1 MLDLLQEVVNWGA
14 PVILPIIIAIFALV
28 LGAGFRKAFTSGLT
42 VGIGFIGLNLI
53 TGLLGD
59 TLGKAAQMMVKRFGL
74 SLTTLDI
81 GWPAAS
87 AISYGTI
94 LGISAI
100 PIGIA
105 INVVL
110 LIFGLTKT
118 LNIDIWNFWH
128 AAFIGGL
135 IYGASHSF
143 SLALFSM
150 IAYQVMLYFFGDLSA
165 PTLKKYY
172 SFPNITFPH
181 GTAVPG
187 YVVAMPLNWIFDRI
201 PGFNKLKANPE
212 TIQKRFGIFGE
223 TSVMGLIIG
232 LIVGI
237 LAGYSVG
244 DVLNLGVQTAAIM
257 ILLPR
262 MVSVLMEGLT
272 PVSDAANKFVKKRF
286 PNRELYIGMDAA
298 LAVGDQAVLAS
309 SLLMIP
315 ITLLLAVIL
324 PGNQTLPFGDFSTIP
339 FAVCLMVP
347 LFNGNI
353 VRSVVGGS
361 IYMTSILYITS
372 WVAPLVTKMAESAN
386 FDIGGASSITSLIEG
401 GLWPTL
407 IFVLGAKYLPWIIS
421 GIVLIISI
429 GGLYYVNKMK
439 VEKNVMDAK

>member
-1 MLDLLQEVVNWGA
+1 MLEILQEVVDWGA
-14 PVILPIIIAIFALV
+14 PVILPIIIAIFALI

-59 TLGKAAQMMVKRFGL
+59 TLGEAAQTMVRRFGL

-100 PIGIA
+100 PIGVG
-105 INVVL
+105 INIVL
-110 LIFGLTKT
+110 LLFGLTKT

-135 IYGASHSF
+135 IFGASNSF
-143 SLALFSM
+143 ALAAFSM
-150 IAYQVMLYFFGDLSA
+150 IAYQTMLYFLGDLSA

-172 SFPNITFPH
+172 NFPNITFPH
-181 GTAVPG
+181 GTSAPG
-187 YVVAMPLNWIFDRI
+187 YLVALPLNWIFDRI

-212 TIQKRFGIFGE
+212 TIQQRFGIFGE

-232 LIVGI
+232 LVVGA
-237 LAGYSVG
+237 LAGYDVG
-244 DVLNLGVQTAAIM
+244 GVLNLGVQTAAIM
-257 ILLPR
+257 ILLPK

-272 PVSDAANKFVKKRF
+272 PVSDAANKFIKKRF
-286 PNRELYIGMDAA
+286 PGRELYIGMDAA

-315 ITLLLAVIL
+315 ITLLLAIAL
-324 PGNQTLPFGDFSTIP
+324 PGNETLPFGDFSTIP

-347 LFNGNI
+347 LFKGNI

-361 IYMTSILYITS
+361 IYMTTILYITS
-372 WVAPLVTKMAESAN
+372 WIAPLVTQMAENAQ

-407 IFVLGAKYLPWIIS
+407 IFVLGARYLPWVIS
-421 GIVLIISI
+421 GVILIVSL
-429 GGLYYVNKMK
+429 GGLYYLNK
-439 VEKNVMDAK
+439 VRAAKSSLDTK

>member
-1 MLDLLQEVVNWGA
+1 MLEVLQQVVDWGA
-14 PVILPIIIAIFALV
+14 PVILPIIIAIFAIV
-28 LGAGFRKAFTSGLT
+28 LGAGFKKSFTAGLT

-59 TLGKAAQMMVKRFGL
+59 TLGKAAQVMVKRFGL

-105 INVVL
+105 LDLFL
-110 LIFGLTKT
+110 LLFGLTKT

-135 IYGASHSF
+135 IYGVSHNF
-143 SLALFSM
+143 PLAVFSM
-150 IAYQVMLYFFGDLSA
+150 IAYQTMLYFLGDLSA
-165 PTLKKYY
+165 PTLNEYY
-172 SFPNITFPH
+172 HYPNITFPH
-181 GTAVPG
+181 GTSLPG
-187 YVVAMPLNWIFDRI
+187 YVVAMPLNWIFNRI

-212 TIQKRFGIFGE
+212 TIQKRFGILGE

-232 LIVGI
+232 LVVGA
-237 LAGYSVG
+237 LAEYKVG
-244 DVLNLGVQTAAIM
+244 NVLNLGVQTAAIM
-257 ILLPR
+257 VLLPK

-272 PVSDAANKFVKKRF
+272 PVSDAANKFIKKRF
-286 PNRELYIGMDAA
+286 PGRELYIGMDSA
-298 LAVGDQAVLAS
+298 LAVGDQAVLAV

-315 ITLLLAVIL
+315 ITLLLAIIL
-324 PGNQTLPFGDFSTIP
+324 PGNKTIPFGDFSTIP

-347 LFNGNI
+347 LFKGNI

-361 IYMTSILYITS
+361 IYMTTILYITS
-372 WVAPLVTKMAESAN
+372 WAAPLVTKMSEQAKFN
-386 FDIGGASSITSLIEG
+386 IGDASSITSLVEG
-401 GLWPTL
+401 GLWPTF
-407 IFVLGAKYLPWIIS
+407 IFVLGAKYLPWLIS
-421 GIVLIISI
+421 ALVLIISL
-429 GGLYYVNKMK
+429 GGLYFLNKRNK
-439 VEKNVMDAK
+439 KGETSEA

>member
-172 SFPNITFPH
+172 SFPH
-181 GTAVPG
+181 
-187 YVVAMPLNWIFDRI
+187 WCRI
-201 PGFNKLKANPE
+201 N
-212 TIQKRFGIFGE
+212 
-223 TSVMGLIIG
+223 
-232 LIVGI
+232 
-237 LAGYSVG
+237 
-244 DVLNLGVQTAAIM
+244 
-257 ILLPR
+257 
-262 MVSVLMEGLT
+262 
-272 PVSDAANKFVKKRF
+272 
-286 PNRELYIGMDAA
+286 
-298 LAVGDQAVLAS
+298 
-309 SLLMIP
+309 
-315 ITLLLAVIL
+315 
-324 PGNQTLPFGDFSTIP
+324 
-339 FAVCLMVP
+339 
-347 LFNGNI
+347 
-353 VRSVVGGS
+353 
-361 IYMTSILYITS
+361 
-372 WVAPLVTKMAESAN
+372 
-386 FDIGGASSITSLIEG
+386 
-401 GLWPTL
+401 
-407 IFVLGAKYLPWIIS
+407 
-421 GIVLIISI
+421 
-429 GGLYYVNKMK
+429 
-439 VEKNVMDAK
+439 